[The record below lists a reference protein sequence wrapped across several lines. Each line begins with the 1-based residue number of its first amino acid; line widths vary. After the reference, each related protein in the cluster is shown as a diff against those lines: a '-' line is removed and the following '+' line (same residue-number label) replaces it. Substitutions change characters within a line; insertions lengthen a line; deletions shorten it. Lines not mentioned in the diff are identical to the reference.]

1 MKSSTSFTYRPDI
14 DGLRGFQILALIGFH
29 GFPTY
34 VPGGFIG
41 VSIFF
46 VISGYLI
53 TSIIF
58 KSFLNEKF
66 SFIDFYSR
74 RVRRIFP
81 SLITILVAAC
91 IFGWFLLA
99 TEYANLSKYVVGGA
113 LFVDNFV
120 ALSNINYFD
129 PDADLKPLLHLWSL
143 GIEEQFYL
151 FWPPVIYVVWRFG
164 RNIFVPLVIFLF
176 ASFTLSVITLNNNPM
191 LAFYAPWTRLYE
203 IMAGSLLA
211 YFHFNKSSTFLV
223 GLAKI
228 KPLNSKLFYDCCSL
242 IGLAI
247 LIYGIF
253 WLSRQTLYPGYWS
266 LIPISGAIL
275 LIAMPQSALVNK
287 EILSS
292 KAMIWLG
299 LISYPLYLWHWMLFS
314 FGRIVANG
322 EPPFLIKVCIA
333 GVSILLAWFTYKFI
347 ENPLRF
353 GGRIKAKT
361 LSLIF
366 FLLMVGMGGSLIYLN
381 NGFKDRDVTKDANGN
396 LIEVVD
402 NWPEDLQFDNECLK
416 IYSEIPTH
424 FCKRVNYSSEPSVVL
439 IGDSH
444 GNSLYPG
451 LAEFF
456 KKQNLNLLHLG
467 NNGCPALYHTY
478 SAPLKGQDFCSDVMD
493 KILDFVISNGSI
505 KTVVIS
511 NYDLL
516 YMTGHNFNNT
526 RDWIIKPSNAEKVLS
541 QADYFIQAMEY
552 TLNRL
557 IEAKKNIYY
566 VLDWPDFGFDPKRCP
581 MNNNIFSNSDRRSQ
595 CEISYESLISWNRS
609 YIVAVENMKKKYPSV
624 KFLSTKEMFCNSDFC
639 SPYRN
644 GMGMYR
650 NGDHLS
656 VAGSEYLGQ
665 KLGEK
670 IGIQKNNN

>member
-1 MKSSTSFTYRPDI
+1 M
-14 DGLRGFQILALIGFH
+14 
-29 GFPTY
+29 
-34 VPGGFIG
+34 
-41 VSIFF
+41 
-46 VISGYLI
+46 
-53 TSIIF
+53 
-58 KSFLNEKF
+58 
-66 SFIDFYSR
+66 
-74 RVRRIFP
+74 
-81 SLITILVAAC
+81 VAAC
-91 IFGWFLLA
+91 IFGWYFLLA

-113 LFVDNFV
+113 LFIDNFV
-120 ALSNINYFD
+120 ALSDINYFD

-151 FWPPVIYVVWRFG
+151 FWPPILYVAWRLG
-164 RNIFVPLVIFLF
+164 RRVYVPLAIFLF
-176 ASFTLSVITLNNNPM
+176 SSLVLSVITTNNNPM

-223 GLAKI
+223 GLAKS
-228 KPLNSKLFYDCCSL
+228 KPLNSKLFYDFCSL
-242 IGLAI
+242 VGLAI

-253 WLSRQTLYPGYWS
+253 WLSRKTLYPGYWS
-266 LIPISGAIL
+266 LIPISGAML
-275 LIAMPQSALVNK
+275 LIAMPSQAFVNK
-287 EILSS
+287 EVLSN
-292 KAMIWLG
+292 KVMIWLG

-314 FGRIVANG
+314 FGRIVVNG
-322 EPPFLIKVCIA
+322 EPAFFVKVFIV
-333 GVSILLAWFTYKFI
+333 GISILLAWLTYKFV

-366 FLLMVGMGGSLIYLN
+366 FLLIVGIGGYLIYLN
-381 NGFKDRDVTKDANGN
+381 NGFKDRSVAKDANGN
-396 LIEVVD
+396 LIESVD
-402 NWPEDLQFDNECLK
+402 YWPEDLQFDNSCLK
-416 IYSEIPTH
+416 FYSEIPTH
-424 FCKRVNYSSEPSVVL
+424 FCKRVNYLSEPSVVL

-493 KILDFVISNGSI
+493 KILDFVISNKAI

-516 YMTGHNFNNT
+516 YMSGHNFSKT
-526 RDWIIKPSNAEKVLS
+526 RDWIIKPSNTEGALS
-541 QADYFIQAMEY
+541 QTDYFIQATEY
-552 TLNRL
+552 TLSRL
-557 IEAKKNIYY
+557 INSKKDVYY

-581 MNNNIFSNSDRRSQ
+581 VNKNIFSNHGRRNQ
-595 CEISYESLISWNRS
+595 CEISYESLISWNRA
-609 YIVAVENMKKKYPSV
+609 YMTVVESIKKKYPTV
-624 KFLSTKEMFCNSDFC
+624 KFLSTEELFCNSDFC
-639 SPYRN
+639 TPYRN
-644 GMGMYR
+644 GIAMYR
-650 NGDHLS
+650 NSDHLS
-656 VAGSEYLGQ
+656 IAGSEFLGQ

-670 IGIQKNNN
+670 ITIQKNNN